1 MVRSRRSE
9 DRSASTGGCQHAANR
24 TGASRVAARRPRG
37 LCRRRAHRRRDPS
50 SGVPDRGRNRRGD
63 LRHEGRPGEPRRH
76 ELRGGRRAPFD
87 LLPAGEDARRPAA
100 AHGGPPPYR
109 RPDLRHVRPF
119 ARPRRLL
126 RHRHGDEARCP
137 GRALRPPREPAR
149 LLQIRARQ
157 RRLHGLR
164 RGAAAGGAQS
174 GVLSSPEHP
183 GADPAGRRRGRPRRH
198 HLGMKMLATGAVY
211 ANDIWIGNVIPLA
224 PDQKKEAITCV
235 IPCNAP
241 GLALWSRKPMAA
253 DAKSEFDSPLAFRYD
268 ESDSMLLCENV
279 HVPWEKVFVHDD
291 ALLSRDIYVKS
302 ASHCF
307 GNHQS
312 NVRYWSKMR
321 LLLGLCSRVANAT
334 GADQVPAVRE
344 TLGKM
349 AAIEA
354 TIGGLV
360 HGQIN
365 AFEPWPDGYAC
376 FNRRIMYAGLE
387 WCTQNYSM
395 FIDELRTL
403 CGGGVFQMPADI
415 SVVEDDKLAAQF
427 ATYWQTPQGDAVT
440 RMKLFRLAWDMVG
453 SEFAGRHLQ
462 YEKFYAGASF
472 IIRNHSFRETDWVAF
487 NKLVDV
493 LMAGYDVPTKVTGKA
508 AAE

>member
-1 MVRSRRSE
+1 ML
-9 DRSASTGGCQHAANR
+9 R
-24 TGASRVAARRPRG
+24 TGREHLESLRDGRVVYVGGERIDDVTRHPAFRTAAETVAAIY
-37 LCRRRAHRRRDPS
+37 DMK
-50 SGVPDRGRNRRGD
+50 
-63 LRHEGRPGEPRRH
+63 
-76 ELRGGRRAPFD
+76 
-87 LLPAGEDARRPAA
+87 
-100 AHGGPPPYR
+100 
-109 RPDLRHVRPF
+109 
-119 ARPRRLL
+119 
-126 RHRHGDEARCP
+126 
-137 GRALRPPREPAR
+137 
-149 LLQIRARQ
+149 
-157 RRLHGLR
+157 
-164 RGAAAGGAQS
+164 
-174 GVLSSPEHP
+174 
-183 GADPAGRRRGRPRRH
+183 ADPANRDAMSYEEDGGRHSIYFLRPRTRDDLQCRMEGH
-198 HLGMKMLATGAVY
+198 RRIADLTHGMFGRSPDHVASFVTGMAMKPDVLVAPCGHAENLLAYYKYARDNDVYTVYAVVPPQAARNPEFYSRQNIPAPTLRVVAEDDAGVTISGMKMLATGALY
-211 ANDIWIGNVIPLA
+211 ANEIWIGNVIPLA
-224 PDQKKEAITCV
+224 PDQKKEAVTCV

-241 GLALWSRKPMAA
+241 GLALWSRKPMAV
-253 DAKSEFDSPLAFRYD
+253 DATSEFDSPLAWRYD
-268 ESDSMLLCENV
+268 ESDSMLLCDNV
-279 HVPWEKVFVHDD
+279 KVPWEKVFVHDD
-291 ALLSRDIYVKS
+291 ALLSRDVYVKS
-302 ASHCF
+302 PSHCF

-321 LLLGLCSRVANAT
+321 LLLGLCSRIANAT

-365 AFEPWPDGYAC
+365 AFENWPEPYVC

-415 SVVEDDKLAAQF
+415 SVLQDKDLATQF
-427 ATYWQTPQGDAVT
+427 ATYWQTPQSDAVG

-472 IIRNHSFRETDWVAF
+472 IVRNHAFRETPWDEF
-487 NKLVDV
+487 HGIVDG
-493 LMAGYDVPTKVTGKA
+493 LMASYDVPERATR
-508 AAE
+508 